1 MYPKKPTYIESN
13 LWNNSQDTYV
23 SIYVHE
29 ETRSTDVYMGML
41 KCAGD
46 IHMKWHTRINVCG
59 TGLFM
64 YVYTYIGVY
73 IHMKC
78 VPQTFIRV
86 CPAHFICIFPAH
98 FKCCIL
104 CARYAALL
112 HNCMHSMQ
120 RYCTIHS
127 AKLNMH
133 SYLYATAG
141 FQWMGSTPAGFQE
154 TFRADATLDMQR
166 YAQYAELFVCTR
178 CSATICSALLCSAI
192 CMHNMQR

>member
-1 MYPKKPTYIESN
+1 
-13 LWNNSQDTYV
+13 
-23 SIYVHE
+23 
-29 ETRSTDVYMGML
+29 
-41 KCAGD
+41 
-46 IHMKWHTRINVCG
+46 
-59 TGLFM
+59 
-64 YVYTYIGVY
+64 
-73 IHMKC
+73 MKC

-104 CARYAALL
+104 CARYAALV

-154 TFRADATLDMQR
+154 IFSCGCNAMHEICSAMLNMQSYLYVQDAAL
-166 YAQYAELFVCTR
+166 QYAAHYCAAQFAC
-178 CSATICSALLCSAI
+178 TICSAKL
-192 CMHNMQR
+192 NM